1 MIETMGQVIEYV
13 KSFGPPAE
21 MPLANGKRMLLETW
35 LRERINVWVSDYAEV
50 LSENDEQNFYT
61 ETEVLIPLT
70 GTQDVVMGTTGDLPA
85 DFLAWRGGS
94 IADVNGRIVGG
105 HLTMTPWSEW
115 IMHGKNRYSV
125 GTILKPRATIKR
137 GSTDTCY
144 RIYVQ
149 PHSATH
155 LNIEYQRS
163 AQTHVVDGSEDT
175 NKIDLPGPKMRRLLQ
190 ALLSDLGLLTAPE
203 EKKLE
208 EGE

>member
-1 MIETMGQVIEYV
+1 MIETMAQAIEYV

-21 MPLANGKRMLLETW
+21 MPLLSGKRMLLDTW
-35 LRERINVWVSDYAEV
+35 LRTRINVWVSDYAEI
-50 LSENDEQNFYT
+50 LSESDEQNFYT
-61 ETEVLIPLT
+61 ETEVLVPLT
-70 GTQDVVMGTTGDLPA
+70 GTQDVVMGTVGDLPE
-85 DFLAWRGGS
+85 DFLSWRGGS
-94 IADVNGRIVGG
+94 IADSNGRIVGG

-115 IMHGKNRYSV
+115 IMHGKNRYSI
-125 GTILKPRATIKR
+125 GTTLKPRGAIKR
-137 GSTDTCY
+137 GGADSCY

-155 LNIEYQRS
+155 LNVEYQRS
-163 AQTHVVDGSEDT
+163 ARTHAVDGSQDT
-175 NKIDLPGPKMRRLLQ
+175 NKIDLSPPKMRRLLQ